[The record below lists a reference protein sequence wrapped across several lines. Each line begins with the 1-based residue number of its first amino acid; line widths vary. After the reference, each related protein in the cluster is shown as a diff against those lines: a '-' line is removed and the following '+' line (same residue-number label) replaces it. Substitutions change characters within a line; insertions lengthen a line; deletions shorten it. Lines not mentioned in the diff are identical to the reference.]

1 MATVFVPALK
11 LESYQIILELHPT
24 GELIVRTPV
33 GLSMEDS
40 ISILEAG
47 VLILQKRQEITIH

>member
-1 MATVFVPALK
+1 MASAVIPAPR

-24 GELIVRTPV
+24 GELIVSTPV
-33 GLSMEDS
+33 GLSVEDS

-47 VLILQKRQEITIH
+47 ALILQKRQDITIH

>member
-1 MATVFVPALK
+1 MATVLVPR

-24 GELIVRTPV
+24 GELIVSTPV
-33 GLSMEDS
+33 GLSVEDS

-47 VLILQKRQEITIH
+47 ALILQKRHEITIH

>member
-1 MATVFVPALK
+1 MATSILPAPR

-33 GLSMEDS
+33 GLPMDDC

-47 VLILQKRQEITIH
+47 ALILQKRQEITIH

>member
-1 MATVFVPALK
+1 MATVLVPR

-24 GELIVRTPV
+24 GELTVRTPV
-33 GLSMEDS
+33 GLSMEDC

-47 VLILQKRQEITIH
+47 ALILQKRQEITIH

>member
-1 MATVFVPALK
+1 MASAVIPAPR